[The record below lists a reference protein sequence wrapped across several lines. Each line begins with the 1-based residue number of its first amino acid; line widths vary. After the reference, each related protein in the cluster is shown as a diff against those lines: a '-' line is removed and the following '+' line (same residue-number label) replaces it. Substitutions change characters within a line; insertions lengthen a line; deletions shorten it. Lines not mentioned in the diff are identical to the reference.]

1 MQASIETDARVVFV
15 TPCFNDG
22 ATLRET
28 VASAREYEPAEIV
41 VVDDGSSDPAT
52 LATLDELAAE
62 GVLVLRQD
70 HQGPSAARDKGLGAS
85 QAPYV
90 FPLDADDLVIA
101 DTLADLVA
109 ALDESPEAML
119 AWGDLQ
125 CFGMSTRLQRS
136 PSVLDPWLITHVNP
150 LPYASLMRRDALN
163 AIGGWGEVSGFED
176 WDIWMGFA
184 ERGWQGVHVP
194 RPVLRYRIHGG
205 RRWEGNAPRHDAIH
219 GELARRHPAL
229 LAARSSNWRRSS
241 APVTWRLLLPLIAAL
256 PLGSRLKVRLR
267 SLVTHPVESARAARR
282 RSRA

>member
-1 MQASIETDARVVFV
+1 MQASTETDARVVFV

-28 VASAREYEPAEIV
+28 VASTLEYQPAELV

-52 LATLDELAAE
+52 LETLDELAAE
-62 GVLVLRQD
+62 GVLVLRQG
-70 HQGPSAARDKGLGAS
+70 HQGPSAARGKGLAAS
-85 QAPYV
+85 RAPYV

-109 ALDESPEAML
+109 ALDENPQAAL

-125 CFGMSTRLQRS
+125 CFGKSERLQRS
-136 PSVLDPWLITHVNP
+136 PAALDPWLITHVNP
-150 LPYASLMRRDALN
+150 LPYASLMRRDALTT
-163 AIGGWGEVSGFED
+163 IGGWGEVSGFED

-194 RPVLRYRIHGG
+194 RPVIRYRIHGG
-205 RRWEGNAPRHDAIH
+205 RRWQGNAPRHDAIH
-219 GELARRHPAL
+219 AELARRHPAL

-241 APVTWRLLLPLIAAL
+241 APLAWKLLLPVIGAL
-256 PLGSRLKVRLR
+256 PLSSRLKVRLR
-267 SLVTHPVESARAARR
+267 SLVTYPVESARAVRR